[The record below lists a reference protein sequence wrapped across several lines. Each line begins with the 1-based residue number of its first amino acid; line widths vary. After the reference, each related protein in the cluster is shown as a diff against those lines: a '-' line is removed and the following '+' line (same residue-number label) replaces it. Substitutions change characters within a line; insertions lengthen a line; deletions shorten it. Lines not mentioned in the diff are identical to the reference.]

1 MFGSLEQTFVNM
13 LKTSEL
19 LISTAKPIPSLKQIG
34 RAYRIL
40 IAEYHSNEMTKVR
53 LNILF
58 LLASK

>member
-1 MFGSLEQTFVNM
+1 M

-53 LNILF
+53 LDILF